1 MDPVENGT
9 KISIRKV
16 SKIFSG
22 KQGEVTALREL
33 SLDVKEGEFVVIVG
47 ASGCG
52 KTTLLNLVAGFDAPT
67 RGRILLDGDPVTGI
81 TPECGMIFQH
91 YALFPWKTVQANVEF
106 GLKMKRMPR
115 SERRNRAAKFIDMV
129 GLNGFETTYPHH
141 LSGGMKQRVSIA
153 RSLANNPK
161 VMLLDEPFA
170 ALDAMTRQVLQEQLV
185 RIYEKH
191 RKTILFITHS
201 IDEALLLSSRIVV
214 MTARPGRI
222 AQEIVNDLPY
232 PRNADV
238 QLSNRFMEIKR
249 TIWESVQ
256 AEVMKS
262 MEVETDQR

>member
-1 MDPVENGT
+1 MDPVANET
-9 KISIRKV
+9 KISIQGV
-16 SKIFSG
+16 TKIFSG
-22 KQGEVTALREL
+22 KRGDVTALKEL
-33 SLDVKEGEFVVIVG
+33 SLDVRDGEFLVIVG

-67 RGRILLDGDPVTGI
+67 RGRIMLDGEPVDGI
-81 TPECGMIFQH
+81 TPECGMIFQQ
-91 YALFPWKTVQANVEF
+91 YALFPWKTVQENVEF
-106 GLKMKRMPR
+106 GLKMKRMPKK
-115 SERRNRAAKFIDMV
+115 ERRQRAARFIDIV
-129 GLNGFETTYPHH
+129 GLNGFEKSYPHH

-153 RSLANNPK
+153 RSLANDPK

-201 IDEALLLSSRIVV
+201 IDEALLLSSRIAV

-238 QLSNRFMEIKR
+238 QLSSRFMEIKR

-262 MEVETDQR
+262 MEIEAEIV

>member
-1 MDPVENGT
+1 MDPVTREN
-9 KISIRKV
+9 KISIKEV
-16 SKIFSG
+16 TKTFSG
-22 KQGEVTALREL
+22 KRGEVTALQDL
-33 SLDVKEGEFVVIVG
+33 SMDVQEGEFLVIVG

-52 KTTLLNLVAGFDAPT
+52 KTTLLNLVAGFERPT
-67 RGRILLDGDPVTGI
+67 HGAIFLDGEPVTGI
-81 TPECGMIFQH
+81 TPECGMIFQQ
-91 YALFPWKTVQANVEF
+91 YALFPWKTVQENVEF
-106 GLKMKRMPR
+106 GMKMKRMPKEQR
-115 SERRNRAAKFIDMV
+115 VERAARFIDMV
-129 GLNGFETTYPHH
+129 GLKGFEKSYPHH

-153 RSLANNPK
+153 RSMANNPK

-201 IDEALLLSSRIVV
+201 IDEALLLSSRIMV

-222 AQEIVNDLPY
+222 AQEIVNDLPH

-238 QLSNRFMEIKR
+238 QLSNRYMELKR
-249 TIWESVQ
+249 TIWDSVQ

-262 MEVETDQR
+262 MEVEVD